1 MREYFNNIYT
11 GVLSFLGGLSLT
23 FKHLKNKEDLVA
35 TLQYPNEKWP
45 IPERNIGF
53 ETSEYNVIRSR
64 LHVDMDDC
72 IGCLQC
78 ERACP
83 VDCIKIDTIKP
94 PKDTEFDCGV
104 TSFGTQK
111 KLVVP
116 RFTIDMSECMYCNL
130 CVYPCPEEC
139 IYMVGGPN
147 TDKHE
152 IDYEFSQYS
161 RDGLIFEFA
170 NATDEDILTVGG
182 GDYIEKREQK
192 KNKLVEGEN
201 LKGIKQVLEEESN
214 TSNAKAKKPV
224 IVSNKPDFTIIN
236 EIEDRVTRSIAKK
249 AYTQKFKENASFP
262 DIAEFVKN
270 ALVEAEK
277 YSEDFDSIIDQ
288 ISKMVIKKDEENLE
302 STSDESVELTA
313 KSFNNLEDKM
323 QRGLIKKTFIA
334 EKKKGLT
341 DINILK
347 SIRKELKESDK
358 LTTEVSDLLKGLMLE
373 SAKQIKSKS
382 NDSGLFDLKLL
393 NDIEDKMIRGLS
405 KKVYVQGKKAGKT
418 SSQVIDDIELQL
430 KENDKLD
437 DSTSSILSSIRK
449 AL

>member
-11 GVLSFLGGLSLT
+11 GVISFLEGLSLT

-53 ETSEYNVIRSR
+53 DNSEYNAVRSK

-94 PKDTEFDCGV
+94 PKDSEFDCGI

-147 TDKHE
+147 DDKHE

-170 NATDEDILTVGG
+170 DATDEDILAVGG
-182 GDYIEKREQK
+182 SDYIEKREQK
-192 KNKLVEGEN
+192 KSKLIEGEQ
-201 LKGIKQVLEEESN
+201 LKGVEEIIKEELSEDNKSQN
-214 TSNAKAKKPV
+214 KALP
-224 IVSNKPDFTIIN
+224 SNKPDFTIIN

-249 AYTQKFKENASFP
+249 AYTQKFKENAPFP
-262 DIAEFVKN
+262 EIAEFVKSS
-270 ALVEAEK
+270 LIEVEK
-277 YSEDFDSIIDQ
+277 YSDNFDSIITR
-288 ISKMVIKKDEENLE
+288 ISTMLINAKEE
-302 STSDESVELTA
+302 SGSSSDKIVELTV
-313 KSFNNLEDKM
+313 KSFNDLEDKM
-323 QRGLIKKTFIA
+323 QRGLIKKIFIA
-334 EKKKGLT
+334 EKKKGSP
-341 DINILK
+341 DIAILK
-347 SIRKELKESDK
+347 TIRKELKQSDK
-358 LTTEVSDLLKGLMLE
+358 LTEDVTELLKALMLA
-373 SAKQIKSKS
+373 SVKKPKAKS
-382 NDSGLFDLKLL
+382 DDAVLFDLKLL
-393 NDIEDKMIRGLS
+393 NDIEDKMVRGLS
-405 KKVYVQGKKAGKT
+405 KKVYIQGKKAGKT
-418 SSQVIDDIELQL
+418 SSEVIDDIENEL
-430 KENDKLD
+430 KKAQKLD
-437 DSTSSILSSIRK
+437 DSTSKILTSIRESI
-449 AL
+449 